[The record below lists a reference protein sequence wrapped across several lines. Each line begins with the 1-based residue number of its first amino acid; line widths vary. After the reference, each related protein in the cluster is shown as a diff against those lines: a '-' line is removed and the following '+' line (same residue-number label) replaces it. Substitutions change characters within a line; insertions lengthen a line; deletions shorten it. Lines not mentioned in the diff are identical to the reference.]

1 MKKGN
6 QQGSILPALA
16 LILIAGLTVFGYL
29 FLGLNKDQNFIT
41 QQVIPNQSPA
51 AQTVTSPA
59 STAVISITGDG
70 FTPSV
75 ITIAKGQ
82 QVVWVNKDSQ
92 AHQVT
97 SFPKTAA
104 NALSGL
110 TDSDVLDPNDSFSF
124 TFENTGTFTYHDEL
138 NPSKFK
144 GTIIVN

>member
-82 QVVWVNKDSQ
+82 QVVWVNKDRRS
-92 AHQVT
+92 
-97 SFPKTAA
+97 KTIPG
-104 NALSGL
+104 N
-110 TDSDVLDPNDSFSF
+110 
-124 TFENTGTFTYHDEL
+124 
-138 NPSKFK
+138 
-144 GTIIVN
+144 